1 MDNVDSLT
9 SSSMSACIITFAT
22 PVLISFLSILAL
34 LFVLLEL
41 SRHDK
46 EEGEDDIARM
56 PLLGFKS
63 NSHVVSRN
71 HAPFRVLYL
80 LSNSISFIS
89 FEICKAI
96 YIFTIPLA
104 IIDTKLSGMW
114 NRKVKDDVDVRHLIL
129 TT

>member
-1 MDNVDSLT
+1 MNNVDSLT
-9 SSSMSACIITFAT
+9 SSSMSACIITFAY

-80 LSNSISFIS
+80 LSNSISFS
-89 FEICKAI
+89 
-96 YIFTIPLA
+96 TL
-104 IIDTKLSGMW
+104 L
-114 NRKVKDDVDVRHLIL
+114 V
-129 TT
+129 

>member
-9 SSSMSACIITFAT
+9 SSSISMSACIITFAT

-89 FEICKAI
+89 FFKAI

-114 NRKVKDDVDVRHLIL
+114 NRKVKEEHGSK
-129 TT
+129 